1 LRGIPTELNLPKE
14 PQKLADLVYQALE
27 HAILNNQLVPGQ
39 KLVEDEISLQLGVS
53 VTPVREALVRL
64 EREGLVTR
72 AFYRTPTVRVFTRK
86 EAVELCYLRGALEQ
100 LAIELACERITSAG
114 IERLI
119 QTQKDADACLAAD
132 DFSGYVRTNE
142 AFHKILIELSEN
154 ELLMETLRGI
164 WNQIQMINVTSAQI
178 PGTPRQSVAEH
189 LKIIEALKAS
199 DAAGAKR
206 LMRMHIRRLRK
217 RLEKA
222 LKD

>member
-1 LRGIPTELNLPKE
+1 
-14 PQKLADLVYQALE
+14 
-27 HAILNNQLVPGQ
+27 
-39 KLVEDEISLQLGVS
+39 
-53 VTPVREALVRL
+53 
-64 EREGLVTR
+64 
-72 AFYRTPTVRVFTRK
+72 
-86 EAVELCYLRGALEQ
+86 
-100 LAIELACERITSAG
+100 
-114 IERLI
+114 
-119 QTQKDADACLAAD
+119 LAAD

-142 AFHKILIELSEN
+142 AFHKILIELSKN